1 MEALRQDFKTMSD
14 TISSRFDR
22 LELSIGDRIKEA
34 VLEYITTV
42 KNEFTVAMGA
52 FEKRLEAVEAK
63 SVPDLASNFVVYEMA
78 QDENEDVKD
87 KVNNLLRDVLKLE
100 DVKVSSAERKPA
112 YNGRDNGVIVA
123 KCSSIEDRS
132 TIMEAKSLLRDAEH
146 YSHIRIYP
154 DKPKWQRVHEAN
166 MRVLVKTLGN
176 DKVTLRGNRVLVC
189 DGDRQLRDFQQQPLR
204 RQGQGQPANRGQ
216 GRFNN
221 RGQGCENSGHR
232 GRNRRQQ

>member
-42 KNEFTVAMGA
+42 KNEFTEAMGA
-52 FEKRLEAVEAK
+52 FEKRLEAVEGK

-132 TIMEAKSLLRDAEH
+132 TIMEAKSLLRDSEH

-154 DKPKWQRVHEAN
+154 DRPKWQRVHEAN
-166 MRVLVKTLGN
+166 MRILVKTLGN

-189 DGDRQLRDFQQQPLR
+189 GDRQLHDFQQQPPR
-204 RQGQGQPANRGQ
+204 GQGRGQQANRGQ
-216 GRFNN
+216 GRLNN
-221 RGQGCENSGHR
+221 RGQGHGNGGNR
-232 GRNRRQQ
+232 GRNGRQQ